1 MAEML
6 AKEFLGGGHII
17 QYSIHKWIAQVVYKT
32 KCMNYLLVR

>member
-6 AKEFLGGGHII
+6 AKEFLGGGQII
-17 QYSIHKWIAQVVYKT
+17 QYKWIAQVVYKT